1 MKKSCLMLSLLV
13 LTLLLGG
20 CSVFDGQYVR
30 VTPHAVQ
37 SSQGQ
42 QESAGV
48 RTYAELRAAL
58 TEMVAA
64 GRESTVILTQD
75 YPELLLEENME
86 SAKLYACTYDPIG
99 AYAVEDMTYE
109 VGTKAGQTAV
119 AVTVTYRHSQSD
131 IRGIVQLDSMDA
143 VEPSVLQA
151 LEQIE
156 SRCVI
161 LIKGYKNTDFGQMVQ
176 KLAQANPQTIMEC
189 PQITADVFGRG
200 ATRLVELTFS
210 YENSKDVLQ
219 QMQSQVR
226 NVFDSAS
233 LYVSGDGADQQKLS
247 QLYSFLM
254 DRFNYTMDTS
264 ITPSYSLLRHGV
276 GDSRA
281 FAMVFAAMCR
291 NAGLECLMVTGTKNA
306 EPWTW
311 NIVRDGEKY
320 YHLDLT
326 RCKEDGF
333 FYERTDDAMG
343 GYVWDYSAFPACG
356 GVPRET
362 TAEEP

>member
-13 LTLLLGG
+13 LALLLGG

-161 LIKGYKNTDFGQMVQ
+161 LIKG
-176 KLAQANPQTIMEC
+176 
-189 PQITADVFGRG
+189 
-200 ATRLVELTFS
+200 
-210 YENSKDVLQ
+210 
-219 QMQSQVR
+219 
-226 NVFDSAS
+226 
-233 LYVSGDGADQQKLS
+233 
-247 QLYSFLM
+247 
-254 DRFNYTMDTS
+254 
-264 ITPSYSLLRHGV
+264 
-276 GDSRA
+276 
-281 FAMVFAAMCR
+281 
-291 NAGLECLMVTGTKNA
+291 
-306 EPWTW
+306 
-311 NIVRDGEKY
+311 
-320 YHLDLT
+320 
-326 RCKEDGF
+326 
-333 FYERTDDAMG
+333 
-343 GYVWDYSAFPACG
+343 
-356 GVPRET
+356 
-362 TAEEP
+362 